1 MSYNYTKGSQ
11 IIGDIKAADDTQRN
25 TGINFGEDQID
36 FQTSGSTRLQITNTS
51 VKSNLTLKD
60 KSNREIFG
68 GYSYFESGIFQNPTS
83 SASVIYIPQDDSNVE
98 NPNPS
103 TLNFFIA
110 PYNGKLMAVTLKC
123 SLDLSST
130 SVTCSFH
137 TGSETANM
145 FSSTSMTAQAVGG
158 VYSYNPHFF
167 DFSSD
172 PNNSIK
178 AGEIYGL
185 GMRVGSGFTNS
196 GNFHYIFHM
205 QFTP

>member
-1 MSYNYTKGSQ
+1 MSHNYTKGSQ
-11 IIGDIKAADDTQRN
+11 IIGDLKAADDTQRN
-25 TGINFGEDQID
+25 TGIDFGEDQINL
-36 FQTSGSTRLQITNTS
+36 QTSGSTRLQITNTS

-68 GYSYFESGIFQNPTS
+68 GYSYFESGWFASPTS
-83 SASVIYIPQDDSNVE
+83 AASVIYIPQDDSTAE
-98 NPNPS
+98 TSSP
-103 TLNFFIA
+103 TTTNFFIA
-110 PYNGKLMAVTLKC
+110 PYKGRLMGVTLKC

-137 TGSETANM
+137 TGSETASS
-145 FSSTSMTAQAVGG
+145 FSTTSVTTQAVGG

-178 AGEIYGL
+178 AGEIYSLGL
-185 GMRVGSGFTNS
+185 RVGSGFTNT

-205 QFTP
+205 QFEP